1 MRFPL
6 TPPENTEGSFVTNTP
21 FEVPVDVTYRLEAI
35 RTFPELKRA
44 GKDVFSEYYEPAGLT
59 RQDYLDDAD
68 VEAAILTFKST
79 DGEIR
84 YIPNTFLASYPG
96 QNTLDY
102 RRNVIVIDCG
112 PTPGY
117 VDIAKLTDDLGAL
130 VTGTIGVKTTP
141 EVTVLQYEGTITDE
155 EHIRMEALRK
165 QNIRNS
171 TPQSEQIF
179 NLTQRNNELQT
190 MNDRM
195 IEILKA
201 NGLSN

>member
-21 FEVPVDVTYRLEAI
+21 FEVPVDVVYRLEAI

-44 GKDVFSEYYEPAGLT
+44 GIDVFSEYYEPAGLA

-68 VEAAILTFKST
+68 MDAAILTFKST

-84 YIPNTFLASYPG
+84 FIPNTFLESYPG
-96 QNTLDY
+96 QSTLDY

-117 VDIAKLTDDLGAL
+117 VDVDKLSADLGTL

-141 EVTVLQYEGTITDE
+141 EVTVLEFEGVITE
-155 EHIRMEALRK
+155 EDHVRMEALRK
-165 QNIRNS
+165 QNIRNT
-171 TPQSEQIF
+171 TPLSEQVYT
-179 NLTQRNNELQT
+179 LTQRNNELETLNAQL
-190 MNDRM
+190 

>member
-84 YIPNTFLASYPG
+84 YIPNTFLAS
-96 QNTLDY
+96 
-102 RRNVIVIDCG
+102 
-112 PTPGY
+112 
-117 VDIAKLTDDLGAL
+117 
-130 VTGTIGVKTTP
+130 
-141 EVTVLQYEGTITDE
+141 
-155 EHIRMEALRK
+155 
-165 QNIRNS
+165 
-171 TPQSEQIF
+171 
-179 NLTQRNNELQT
+179 
-190 MNDRM
+190 
-195 IEILKA
+195 
-201 NGLSN
+201 

>member
-6 TPPENTEGSFVTNTP
+6 TPPENTEGSFVTKTP
-21 FEVPVDVTYRLEAI
+21 YEVPADVVYRLEAI
-35 RTFPELKRA
+35 RTFPELKRS
-44 GKDVFSEYYEPAGLT
+44 GIDVFSEYYEPKGLT

-68 VEAAILTFKST
+68 VEAAILSFRST
-79 DGEIR
+79 DGELR
-84 YIPNTFLASYPG
+84 YIPNTFLESYPG

-117 VDIAKLTDDLGAL
+117 VDVDKLSTDLGTM
-130 VTGTIGVKTTP
+130 VTGTIGVKVTP
-141 EVTVLQYEGTITDE
+141 EVTVLEYEGTITE
-155 EHIRMEALRK
+155 EDHVRMEALRK
-165 QNIRNS
+165 QNIRTT
-171 TPQSEQIF
+171 TPLSEQVYT
-179 NLTQRNNELQT
+179 LTQRNDELQT
-190 MNDRM
+190 LNDQL